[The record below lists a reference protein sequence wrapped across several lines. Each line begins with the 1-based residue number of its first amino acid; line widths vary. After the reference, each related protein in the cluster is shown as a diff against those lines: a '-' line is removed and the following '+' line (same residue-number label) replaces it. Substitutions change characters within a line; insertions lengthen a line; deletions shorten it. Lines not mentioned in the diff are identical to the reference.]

1 MAESDKIRHED
12 LVESGLMNPTIENFK
27 ELIQVVTLAD
37 QQVVKFGVD
46 LNKSLQGIQPS
57 SVANLQQIF
66 TLSNQINEADKSKI
80 ATAQILSELRLKEI
94 EQKNQLKVKM
104 AEEAKQERE
113 KIKRAKEQESAYGRL
128 SVKYREAAKLA
139 KDLAA
144 AYGVE
149 SKQAKLAA
157 KETLNL
163 NNQLK
168 KIDASI
174 GNHQRNVGNY
184 GKAWGGLN
192 NALGAF
198 GITLGV
204 GAVIQGLKSS
214 IVAFVDA
221 EKNAKNLQFALK
233 NVAGEGEDAFTKL
246 MDQSAKLQASGGIF
260 SDDDIQKSQLQLVN
274 FGLYSD
280 EIETLMPKILDLAA
294 AQGIDLA
301 SATDTVIKGLNGQT
315 KGLKAVG
322 LDFKDTGD
330 VIGNYNVLLGKLDK
344 FQGASAASA
353 ETMEGKYL
361 VLTNRFDDFKEDI
374 GGFLITEGYEML
386 QWWDVVIGKA
396 TEFDMAMREAQN
408 AIKRQSSA
416 AEDLVRAQIIDPKKT
431 VQEQNAEIKATVQM
445 IQEERK
451 FQQAKF
457 DGSAADSQAHKDS
470 LIRLTQLTEEL
481 RIYAKIQN
489 EILHPEAAPCPAGFE
504 KDATGQ
510 CVKKKRTFGGGDDDG
525 AGADEKKKLKG
536 RTKEQKRYY
545 DQQNQD
551 KQKAIDKDR
560 KDNADQLA
568 LISKHDQH
576 RLDLYNADR
585 DAKIKAAQEADAAIR
600 KIEEERIAK
609 EEKERQQSIE
619 DAGRIADAVSEGLDR
634 RYDLQQEALQRE
646 ANLIQSEVSV
656 QAELFSRGLEN
667 NLASQERILAENTLK
682 QQQLAEQ
689 KAKKEEAMQL
699 ASMFLELVKEDGDVP
714 KALAQ
719 TLVAKGI
726 ANAIAGSFAEGV
738 EDFNGKG
745 TGTSDSNII
754 RFSNGESV
762 VTADGTANNPGLVT
776 AMNEGMVNDYFRD
789 IYLPQFTSS
798 LKNNGESTQR
808 GSNWE
813 TAAMINELRELK
825 KIVANKKETT
835 VELSRTGDVIM
846 TTVEQGIR
854 KVINRKPR
862 KF

>member
-37 QQVVKFGVD
+37 QQVVKFGID

-57 SVANLQQIF
+57 SVANLQHIF

-184 GKAWGGLN
+184 SKAWGGLSSVM
-192 NALGAF
+192 GAF

-214 IVAFVDA
+214 IHAFVDA
-221 EKNAKNLQFALK
+221 EKNAKNLSFALK
-233 NVAGEGEDAFTKL
+233 NVAGEGEEAFTKL

-361 VLTNRFDDFKEDI
+361 VLMNRFDDFKEDI
-374 GGFLITEGYEML
+374 GEFLITEGYEML

-445 IQEERK
+445 IEEERK

-489 EILHPEAAPCPAGFE
+489 EILHPVTPEG
-504 KDATGQ
+504 
-510 CVKKKRTFGGGDDDG
+510 KKPRTFADGGGSG
-525 AGADEKKKLKG
+525 SAAADEKKKLKG

-545 DQQNQD
+545 DEQNQD

-560 KDNADQLA
+560 KDNAGQLA

-585 DAKIKAAQEADAAIR
+585 DAKIKAAQEADDAIR
-600 KIEEERIAK
+600 KIEDERIAR
-609 EEKERQQSIE
+609 EEKERQQAIE

-634 RYDLQQEALQRE
+634 RYDLQQQALERE

-689 KAKKEEAMQL
+689 KAKKDEAMQL

>member
-94 EQKNQLKVKM
+94 EQKNTLKVKM

-128 SVKYREAAKLA
+128 SVKYRETAKMA

-157 KETLNL
+157 KEAVNL

-184 GKAWGGLN
+184 GKAWGGLSSVM
-192 NALGAF
+192 GAF
-198 GITLGV
+198 GISMGV
-204 GAVIQGLKSS
+204 GAIIGGLKSS

-221 EKNAKNLQFALK
+221 EKNAKNLSFALK
-233 NVAGEGEDAFTKL
+233 NVAGEGEEAFTKL

-280 EIETLMPKILDLAA
+280 EIEKLMPKILDLAA

-322 LDFKDTGD
+322 LDFKGTGD
-330 VIGNYNVLLGKLDK
+330 VIGNYNVLLEKLDK

-361 VLTNRFDDFKEDI
+361 VLMNRFDDFKEDI
-374 GGFLITEGYEML
+374 GEFLITEGYEML
-386 QWWDVVIGKA
+386 QWWDVMIGKA
-396 TEFDMAMREAQN
+396 SEFDMAMREAQN
-408 AIKRQSSA
+408 AMKRQASA

-445 IQEERK
+445 IEEERK

-481 RIYAKIQN
+481 RIYRKIQN
-489 EILHPEAAPCPAGFE
+489 EILRPVTPEG
-504 KDATGQ
+504 
-510 CVKKKRTFGGGDDDG
+510 KKPRTFADGDG
-525 AGADEKKKLKG
+525 ANGTKDEKKKLEG

-545 DQQNQD
+545 KKQQDDQQH
-551 KQKAIDKDR
+551 AIGRDR
-560 KDNADQLA
+560 QLNADQLA

-585 DAKIKAAQEADAAIR
+585 DAKIKAAQEAHDAQ
-600 KIEEERIAK
+600 KKLDEERIAR
-609 EEKERQQSIE
+609 EEKERQQAIE

-634 RYDLQQEALQRE
+634 RYDLQQQALERE

-689 KAKKEEAMQL
+689 KAKKDEAMQL
-699 ASMFLELVKEDGDVP
+699 ASMFLELVKEDGNVP

-808 GSNWE
+808 GGNWE